1 MKAAVSN
8 WEGRIS
14 PVFDVSRNVLLLT
27 IEHGVAISRR
37 NESIEAPTATA
48 RIERLLALGVDTLV
62 CGAISQPV
70 HHELTARG
78 VRVIAF
84 IAGEVDAVVAS
95 LLAGKVPSELLAMPG
110 CQRQHRFRRGRDQE
124 DKPNQSCGCRRRQGN
139 ERKE

>member
-27 IEHGVAISRR
+27 IEDGVAISRR

-62 CGAISQPV
+62 CGAISRPV
-70 HHELTARG
+70 HQELTSRG

-84 IAGEVDAVVAS
+84 IAGEIDAVVAS
-95 LLAGKVPSELLAMPG
+95 LLAGKASSELLAMPG
-110 CQRQHRFRRGRDQE
+110 CRRQHRFRRGSDQE
-124 DKPNQSCGCRRRQGN
+124 DKANPSCRCRRRRGY